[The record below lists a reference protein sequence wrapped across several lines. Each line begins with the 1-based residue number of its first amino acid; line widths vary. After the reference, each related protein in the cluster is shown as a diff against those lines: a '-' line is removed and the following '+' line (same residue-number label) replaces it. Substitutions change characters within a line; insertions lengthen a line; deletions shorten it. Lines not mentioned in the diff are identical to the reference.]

1 MSFFTKNFSILFLKK
16 KDVLAQLINDHLRS
30 STTMQTP
37 VTPSIDIGGLNNIN
51 RNNNDDDDEQ
61 NFYSAPPSRMFTK
74 KNKSSNRWKREFL
87 ATRQHESSPSLFTNS
102 NNPEHTRIYNQA
114 VLLNSL
120 IRNMVNESGIQNSSS
135 NESCF
140 SNDTQVKLKKKDY
153 FVI

>member
-1 MSFFTKNFSILFLKK
+1 ME
-16 KDVLAQLINDHLRS
+16 
-30 STTMQTP
+30 TP
-37 VTPSIDIGGLNNIN
+37 VTPSVDISGLNNIN
-51 RNNNDDDDEQ
+51 RDNNDDDDEQ

-74 KNKSSNRWKREFL
+74 KNKSSNRLKKEFL
-87 ATRQHESSPSLFTNS
+87 ATKQQDFSPSLFTNS

-140 SNDTQVKLKKKDY
+140 SNDTQVKYKKKINSL
-153 FVI
+153 FNLFR